1 MSKKPNPH
9 KTSIIPPANYGFV
22 RGGSAAGLQ
31 GGTGGVE
38 TLNDLG
44 LVPQSVLLVRWEDEA
59 MNGKYSAFLVGVGK
73 VVEKLIGGMDIIAS
87 SYPAPLLPELMERS
101 VPLPAAVPK
110 EEREKEK
117 EKAEGKKPGTGGEKK
132 IPK

>member
-1 MSKKPNPH
+1 MQYPEHPLPPTLTKKPNPH

-59 MNGKYSAFLVGVGK
+59 MNGQSPN
-73 VVEKLIGGMDIIAS
+73 S
-87 SYPAPLLPELMERS
+87 W
-101 VPLPAAVPK
+101 
-110 EEREKEK
+110 
-117 EKAEGKKPGTGGEKK
+117 
-132 IPK
+132 